1 MFAAALTSSQR
12 PIRVV
17 CVITCLLMLGRVLAS
32 RPAVPIRG
40 LFWAA
45 GFSFSLARLY
55 EEVPIDASLRHL
67 FFGKI
72 RVLIGYAY

>member
-1 MFAAALTSSQR
+1 MSVLS
-12 PIRVV
+12 
-17 CVITCLLMLGRVLAS
+17 CLFMLGRVLAS
-32 RPAVPIRG
+32 RPAAPIRS

-72 RVLIGYAY
+72 QVPILYKFVLRAQN